1 MEKLGHLSSRDDEWG
16 ERVENAAFE
25 TDGFHTVILD
35 DQRGTYTVL
44 QALAVGNAELKAL
57 LSESVHSVTRHDPIV
72 NTSLNKGAKRAGDWF
87 VLLSRR

>member
-1 MEKLGHLSSRDDEWG
+1 MGNLASRDDEWG

-25 TDGFHTVILD
+25 IDSFHTVILD

-44 QALAVGNAELKAL
+44 QALAVGNADLKAL
-57 LSESVHSVTRHDPIV
+57 LSDSVHSVARHDPIV
-72 NTSLNKGAKRAGDWF
+72 NTSLNEGAKRAGDWF